1 MKYVAKARGLV
12 LTTAAVF
19 ALVVTAA
26 GCGRTE
32 PLLPHSDPAAQLDGG
47 VLVGSGH
54 ADEEP
59 ETTTTNTVGP
69 DTVERGPGTI
79 GSGH

>member
-1 MKYVAKARGLV
+1 MKYVSKVRGLA

-19 ALVVTAA
+19 VLVVAAA
-26 GCGRTE
+26 GCSRTE
-32 PLLPHSDPAAQLDGG
+32 PLLPHGDPAAELDGG

-54 ADEEP
+54 ADEP
-59 ETTTTNTVGP
+59 ETITTSTVGP
-69 DTVERGPGTI
+69 DTVGRGPGTI

>member
-1 MKYVAKARGLV
+1 MKYVAKVRGLV

-19 ALVVTAA
+19 ALVVAAA
-26 GCGRTE
+26 GCSRAD

-47 VLVGSGH
+47 VLIGSGH

-59 ETTTTNTVGP
+59 ESTTTNTVGP
-69 DTVERGPGTI
+69 DSVGRGPGTI